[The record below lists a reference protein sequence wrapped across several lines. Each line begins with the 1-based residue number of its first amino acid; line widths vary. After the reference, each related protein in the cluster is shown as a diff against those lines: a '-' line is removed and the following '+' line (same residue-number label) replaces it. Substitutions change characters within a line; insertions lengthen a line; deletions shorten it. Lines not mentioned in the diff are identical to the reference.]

1 MSVLKA
7 YFLSRHLREKILLLG
22 FLLMAVAVWASSYAD
37 RLHLFMG
44 RFSTTKSELREQALW
59 LSRREQIELD
69 AKRAISRLDPSSTL
83 DGTKLLAEV
92 NRIAGEVGL
101 GSNVQADDT
110 KDERSSQFAVHS
122 LRFTVRRADYP
133 TLVKFYLALQKRSP
147 YIGIEQFSLQSEPN
161 NPAMLTALFRITS
174 VEVLR

>member
-1 MSVLKA
+1 MSALKA

-22 FLLMAVAVWASSYAD
+22 FLALALAAWFSSFAD
-37 RLHLFMG
+37 RSKGFLE
-44 RFSTTKSELREQALW
+44 RYQSTKAELKEQSLW
-59 LSRREQIELD
+59 LGRRTQIEAD
-69 AKRAISRLDPSSTL
+69 AKKAIDRLDPSRTL

-92 NRIAGEVGL
+92 NRIAGDSGL
-101 GSNVQADDT
+101 ASNVQADDT

-122 LRFTVRRADYP
+122 LRFTVRRTDYP
-133 TLVKFYLALQKRSP
+133 TLVKFYLELQKRSP
-147 YIGIEQFSLQSEPN
+147 YIGIEQFSIQSEPN